1 MDTFFEVEQRPH
13 PTRTG
18 PCELPI
24 LYRDASLLGLFFS
37 VDLERARGLFDG
49 MSIEP
54 WPVAG
59 KAVATICAWEYRD
72 SSVGAYGEVG
82 LGIQCRRRGTRPSL
96 ARLGLDMRAQDEQ
109 GIWVVTLPVTTETAY
124 AAGVDLWGYP
134 KYVTPIST
142 SFERGTSVRL
152 GEELAIECAP
162 LRGPKLP
169 GFPFI
174 TYTERGGRLIRTII
188 EVDYRARWDL
198 GSRARVTIDGE
209 GPTASRMRELGM
221 DGMTPMA
228 VFRTSKFRARLPAGS
243 DMGPVHLRPEMADT
257 DAR

>member
-1 MDTFFEVEQRPH
+1 MDTFFAVEQRAH
-13 PTRTG
+13 PTRSG

-24 LYRDASLLGLFFS
+24 LYRDASLLGMFFH
-37 VDLERARGLFDG
+37 VDLERARGLFEG
-49 MSIEP
+49 TCIEP
-54 WPVAG
+54 WPVLG
-59 KAVATICAWEYRD
+59 RAVATICAWEYRD
-72 SSVGAYGEVG
+72 SSVGSYGEVG

-96 ARLGLDMRAQDEQ
+96 ARLGVDMRAQEEQ
-109 GIWVVTLPVTTETAY
+109 GIWVVTLPVTTESAH

-142 SFERGTSVRL
+142 RFEGSTSVRL
-152 GEELAIECAP
+152 GDEIEIDCAP
-162 LRGPKLP
+162 VRGPKMP

-188 EVDYRARWDL
+188 EVDYRARWDV
-198 GSRARVTIDGE
+198 GSRACIAITGD

-221 DGMTPMA
+221 DHKAPLA
-228 VFRTSKFRARLPAGS
+228 VFRTNQFRARLPAGT
-243 DMGPVHLRPEMADT
+243 DMGPLSDP

>member
-13 PTRTG
+13 ATRTG

-24 LYRDASLLGLFFS
+24 LYRDASLLGMFFS
-37 VDLERARGLFDG
+37 IDLERARGLFAG
-49 MSIEP
+49 MCIEP

-59 KAVATICAWEYRD
+59 RAIATICAWEYRD

-82 LGIQCRRRGTRPSL
+82 LGIQSRRRGSRPSL
-96 ARLGLDMRAQDEQ
+96 ARLGVDMRAQEEQ
-109 GIWVVTLPVTTETAY
+109 GIWVVTLPVTTEAAY
-124 AAGVDLWGYP
+124 TAGVDLWGYP

-142 SFERGTSVRL
+142 RFASDTSVGL
-152 GEELAIECAP
+152 GQELSIDCAP

-188 EVDYRARWDL
+188 EVDHRARWDV
-198 GSRARVTIDGE
+198 GSRARVSITGD

-221 DGMTPMA
+221 AGMKPVA
-228 VFRTSKFRARLPAGS
+228 VFRTSRFRARLPAGS
-243 DMGPVHLRPEMADT
+243 DMGPLADP